1 MRPRRASALRRRK
14 SDLTRFISLLES
26 GGMAAALHNLRYV
39 FVAASA
45 QIRHNDLAAPQIVTQ
60 QPAERVR
67 RLQRGADPLATAQ
80 FVQRLEREVVA
91 AVVVLDAA
99 DRLQIGVLRSD
110 RRIVES
116 RGDRVRLGDLPELVL
131 QDHRARAV
139 QHAERAAGETRG
151 VLAEVVAAAAG
162 LRSEE

>member
-14 SDLTRFISLLES
+14 SDLTRFISLFES

-67 RLQRGADPLATAQ
+67 RLQRGDDPLALAQ
-80 FVQRLEREVVA
+80 FVERLEREGVA

-99 DRLQIGVLRSD
+99 HRPQIAVLRP
-110 RRIVES
+110 R
-116 RGDRVRLGDLPELVL
+116 PEE
-131 QDHRARAV
+131 HTA
-139 QHAERAAGETRG
+139 
-151 VLAEVVAAAAG
+151 
-162 LRSEE
+162 